1 MSQSTKKLSLFIL
14 IENVLELF
22 TKKDFKWQ
30 IENNDTVPYTE
41 SEKRLSWL
49 LLLLSVISIVTCTS
63 LAIFLDCEHEAERV
77 NNSTNSYYIEKTGN

>member
-1 MSQSTKKLSLFIL
+1 MSQSNKKLSFFSL

-22 TKKDFKWQ
+22 TKKYFKWQ

-49 LLLLSVISIVTCTS
+49 LLLLSVISIVTCTT
-63 LAIFLDCEHEAERV
+63 LAIILDCEHEEESA
-77 NNSTNSYYIEKTGN
+77 NNSVDSYYIEKTGN

>member
-1 MSQSTKKLSLFIL
+1 MSQSNKKLSFFVL

-49 LLLLSVISIVTCTS
+49 LLLLSVISIVTCTT
-63 LAIFLDCEHEAERV
+63 LAIILDCEHEEESA
-77 NNSTNSYYIEKTGN
+77 NNSVDSYYIEKTGN